1 MRSVAKVDNELIL
14 EQIQIGPMENFT
26 YLIGSRSSMEVTV
39 VDPAWDIAGLMN
51 LANERGYKVTSA
63 LITHYHPDHCGGSF
77 GSKTVQGVAELLET
91 NPVKSYVHKL
101 EAEGVKKVTGISD
114 SDIVKVESGDKLKIG
129 DIEVEFLHTPGHTP
143 GSQCFRIKNTL
154 VSGDTLFIS
163 GCGRVDLP
171 GSNSEDMYRSIQKLA
186 SLPDETVLLP
196 GHNYSEVPNA
206 TLAEVKRTNVHMRIK
221 DIESWKMMMGD

>member
-1 MRSVAKVDNELIL
+1 
-14 EQIQIGPMENFT
+14 
-26 YLIGSRSSMEVTV
+26 
-39 VDPAWDIAGLMN
+39 
-51 LANERGYKVTSA
+51 
-63 LITHYHPDHCGGSF
+63 
-77 GSKTVQGVAELLET
+77 
-91 NPVKSYVHKL
+91 
-101 EAEGVKKVTGISD
+101 
-114 SDIVKVESGDKLKIG
+114 
-129 DIEVEFLHTPGHTP
+129 
-143 GSQCFRIKNTL
+143 